1 MSEWRVFKLGDL
13 SKRITSGGTP
23 STKRPD
29 YYGGRI
35 PWLKT
40 QEINFNRIYR
50 TETYISE
57 EGLKA
62 SSAKWIDENSIIVAM
77 YGATAGGIAINK
89 IPITT
94 NQACC
99 NITIN
104 EKLANYEF
112 IYYNLLNR
120 FSELKSLANG
130 AAQQNLNVGMISNLN
145 ILLPPLSEQKAIAHI
160 LGSLDDKIELNR
172 RMNETLEAM
181 ARAIFKDWFVDFGPT
196 RAKIEGRAPYLP
208 EPIWSLFPDAIDP
221 ESGLPQGWEKKSIN
235 ELFSVSIGRTP
246 PRKETQYFVTG
257 GKGKPWLSIKTMGE
271 VQTYVFNTEE
281 NLTKEAVETFRIPL
295 VPEGTVMISF
305 KLTVGRIAI
314 AGRDMYT
321 NEAIAHLVHLPSTPI
336 SSEYIYCFMKSFD
349 FSKLGSTSSIATA
362 VNSKSIKQI
371 EVSIPSPSLSN
382 EFDRSVK
389 PIFETIKSNV
399 LESHTLAELRDRLL
413 PKLMSG
419 EIRVKDAERLVEE
432 VL

>member
-77 YGATAGGIAINK
+77 YGATAGRIAINK

-104 EKLANYEF
+104 EKLAEYEF

-120 FSELKSLANG
+120 FSELQDLANG
-130 AAQQNLNVGMISNLN
+130 AAQQNLNAGIISNLN

-221 ESGLPQGWEKKSIN
+221 QSGLPQGWKLVRIRDICSAIY
-235 ELFSVSIGRTP
+235 SGGTP
-246 PRKETQYFVTG
+246 STKNPENWG
-257 GKGKPWLSIKTMGE
+257 GDVPWLSSGE
-271 VQTYVFNTEE
+271 TRNTFIIDTDRKITDVGVKSSSTKKVPALATVIASAGQGNTRGQTSLLGIETYINQSVVALVADNDAISPYFLFFDLERRYDEFRRISDAHSSRGSLTTKLLAELQS
-281 NLTKEAVETFRIPL
+281 NLPHH
-295 VPEGTVMISF
+295 
-305 KLTVGRIAI
+305 KLIQ
-314 AGRDMYT
+314 
-321 NEAIAHLVHLPSTPI
+321 
-336 SSEYIYCFMKSFD
+336 SFD
-349 FSKLGSTSSIATA
+349 SMCRSTIQKCFA
-362 VNSKSIKQI
+362 N
-371 EVSIPSPSLSN
+371 L
-382 EFDRSVK
+382 R
-389 PIFETIKSNV
+389 
-399 LESHTLAELRDRLL
+399 ESRTLAELRDRLL

-419 EIRVKDAERLVEE
+419 EIRVKDAEKLVEE